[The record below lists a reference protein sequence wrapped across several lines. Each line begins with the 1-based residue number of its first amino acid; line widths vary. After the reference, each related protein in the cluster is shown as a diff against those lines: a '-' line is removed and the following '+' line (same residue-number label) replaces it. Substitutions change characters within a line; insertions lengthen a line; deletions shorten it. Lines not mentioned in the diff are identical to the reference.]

1 LPYGSARLEQPE
13 HDEPDAAIQ
22 AALRLEAFMKTRE
35 TILTRTVMAVAVLAA
50 FAPARA
56 QESDAAALMRP
67 ESSVRLGVGITPGNE
82 RDRTIW
88 GQYNGMRE
96 GDTHLLLDLDYVRRN
111 DETGLWTTL
120 RGRNLGLDSRDAAA
134 TIQKQGDWRINIDAG
149 TLTHREI
156 RTINTG
162 LTGAGTTNPAITRLA
177 APGTG
182 SDLDFD
188 MKRKMFGLSGDKW
201 VSSNL
206 QFEVAFKDEDKNGT
220 RMWGRGYDCAAYV
233 CSTTQNA
240 TNQRWAVIPVPE
252 PVNFNTKQIDAKV
265 NFTSGKLF
273 LSGGYYG
280 SFFSNANGNVQ
291 PTVPSALNGPT
302 GVLTP
307 LNPAVAGGTSL
318 QNVLQLPMALYPDN
332 QAHQVY
338 ASGNYAWTKST
349 HSTFKLA
356 YTHATQDE
364 SFGTMGFTGAPAV
377 TRTSLGGVVDT
388 TLMQFGLTSRV
399 TDKFN
404 LLGNVRYEKRD
415 DKTPIAAY
423 NVENTVRW
431 NNEHMTNEKLAARF
445 EAGYRLPYAVRATGG
460 IDFERINKELP
471 GSDVVVGGITG
482 LRGSTHEVTY
492 RGELRRS
499 VSETLIG
506 AIGVSHAVRQGSN
519 WYSLSNVP
527 AQGLTYGNTY
537 TYNQIYQ
544 RTGTFPFDVADRQR
558 DKVRVTA
565 DWIPMERLSVQ
576 LVAEASRDA
585 YDPPSQNGL
594 RYGGMKL
601 LSADA
606 AYILSERW
614 KLTAFGSVGEQ
625 TFGEADRP
633 NYVADVTNNS
643 TTWGVGAAGRLTAAL
658 EVGANISRQS
668 DQTKYAFGTD
678 FQMSPA
684 NVSQASIGL
693 PPVIYSDT
701 RYALYS
707 KYALTKRSDLRLDLL
722 YVQTRLEEWAWG
734 YNGVPFTFSDNT
746 TVTLNPHQH
755 VTFLG
760 ASYIVRF

>member
-1 LPYGSARLEQPE
+1 
-13 HDEPDAAIQ
+13 
-22 AALRLEAFMKTRE
+22 MKN
-35 TILTRTVMAVAVLAA
+35 ILTRSALAMAVLAA
-50 FAPARA
+50 FAPACA
-56 QESDAAALMRP
+56 QETDAAALKRP
-67 ESSVRLGVGITPGNE
+67 DSEARLGVGITPGNE

-88 GQYNGMRE
+88 GQYNGMRD
-96 GDTHLLLDLDYVRRN
+96 GDSHLLLDLDYVKRN
-111 DETGLWTTL
+111 DETGFWTTL

-134 TIQKQGDWRINIDAG
+134 TVQKQGDWRLNLEAG

-156 RTINTG
+156 RTINSG
-162 LTGAGTTNPAITRLA
+162 LSGAGTTNPAITRLA

-182 SDLDFD
+182 SDLDFNL
-188 MKRKMFGLSGDKW
+188 KRTMFGLSGDKW
-201 VSSNL
+201 LASNL
-206 QFEVAFKDEDKNGT
+206 QFEVAFKNEDKTGT

-233 CSTTQNA
+233 CNTTQNA
-240 TNQRWAVIPVPE
+240 TNQRWALIPVPE
-252 PVNFNTKQIDAKV
+252 PVNFNMKQIDAKV

-280 SFFSNANGNVQ
+280 SFFSNAYGNVQ
-291 PTVPSALNGPT
+291 PSVPPALNGPT
-302 GVLTP
+302 GALTP
-307 LNPAVAGGTSL
+307 LSAAVAGGTSL

-332 QAHQVY
+332 QAHQLY
-338 ASGNYAWTKST
+338 ASGNYAWTQRT

-364 SFGTMGFTGAPAV
+364 SFGAMGFTGLPAV

-399 TDKFN
+399 TDKLN

-445 EAGYRLPYAVRATGG
+445 EAGYRLPYAIRATGG
-460 IDFERINKELP
+460 VDFERINKEVP
-471 GSDVVVGGITG
+471 GADVVVAGISG
-482 LRGSTHEVTY
+482 LRSSTHEITY

-499 VSETLIG
+499 VSESVVG
-506 AIGVSHAVRQGSN
+506 AIGIAHSVRQGSN
-519 WYSLSNVP
+519 WYSLANVP
-527 AQGLTYGNTY
+527 AQGVSYGNTY
-537 TYNQIYQ
+537 TYGQIYQ

-558 DKVRVTA
+558 DKLRATA
-565 DWIPMERLSVQ
+565 DWVASERLSVQ
-576 LVAEASRDA
+576 FVAEASRDS

-606 AYILSERW
+606 AYALSERW
-614 KLTAFGSVGEQ
+614 RLTAYGSVGEQ
-625 TFGEADRP
+625 TFGETDRP
-633 NYVADVTNNS
+633 NYVADVKNTS
-643 TTWGVGAAGRLTAAL
+643 QAWGIGATGKLTPRLD
-658 EVGANISRQS
+658 VGANVTRSS
-668 DQTKYAFGTD
+668 DTTKYAFGTD

-684 NVSQASIGL
+684 NVAQSAVGL

-701 RYALYS
+701 RYGLFT
-707 KYALTKRSDLRLDLL
+707 KYAVSRQSDVRLDLL
-722 YVQTRLEEWAWG
+722 YVQNRLEEWAWG

-755 VTFLG
+755 VTFVG
-760 ASYIVRF
+760 ASYIQRF